1 MLRAPCQLLDPL
13 HHLPGRSGGRVLK
26 RRRLGADDNV
36 FEFLAQV
43 VAALSHLGSNLRS
56 FGLSRQRVPDEDQ
69 FVRAEDDKLTVGH
82 ENLGRLVGV
91 DGGEE
96 GVDGVGHRDD
106 ILLALLVVE
115 EQQLLV
121 AAAQLGRGGIRRAA
135 LAQLIGQG
143 VVKGRDP
150 AGHVIVDRPADFLLE
165 PFELGDLQRDKTSKD
180 SWFHHS
186 AGSSAPAVDL

>member
-1 MLRAPCQLLDPL
+1 MLRASCQLLDPF
-13 HHLPGRSGGRVLK
+13 HHLPGRSGGGILK

-96 GVDGVGHRDD
+96 GIDGVGHRGDV
-106 ILLALLVVE
+106 LLALLVVE
-115 EQQLLV
+115 EEQLLV
-121 AAAQLGRGGIRRAA
+121 ATTQLGRSGIRRAA
-135 LAQLIGQG
+135 LGQLIGQG
-143 VVKGRDP
+143 VVQGRNP
-150 AGHVIVDRPADFLLE
+150 AGHVVVDRPADFLLE
-165 PFELGDLQRDKTSKD
+165 PFELGYLQGNK
-180 SWFHHS
+180 
-186 AGSSAPAVDL
+186 